1 MSGDP
6 SGLAVVVHEIRSPVA
21 ALVAIADAY
30 PDADEARRKRLLEL
44 AEAALVSIER
54 LLVEAPTVS
63 HSAARL
69 DAGRLARDAAETAA
83 LTSGF
88 SVVARAEDG
97 LVVAGDPERLR
108 QAVDNLIGNAIGHS
122 PNGGEVTVTAA
133 RRGGVITI
141 DVADSGDGIPAADL
155 ERMFEPG
162 VRLTSD
168 RPGSGLGLAVVRAIA
183 RAHGGEVEVE
193 STPGQGSTFR
203 LVLPGA
209 SGAP

>member
-30 PDADEARRKRLLEL
+30 PDADEARQKRLLEL

-63 HSAARL
+63 LRAERL

-88 SVVARAEDG
+88 SVVARDG
-97 LVVAGDPERLR
+97 GRP
-108 QAVDNLIGNAIGHS
+108 
-122 PNGGEVTVTAA
+122 
-133 RRGGVITI
+133 RRRRATP
-141 DVADSGDGIPAADL
+141 SGC
-155 ERMFEPG
+155 
-162 VRLTSD
+162 D
-168 RPGSGLGLAVVRAIA
+168 RR
-183 RAHGGEVEVE
+183 
-193 STPGQGSTFR
+193 STT
-203 LVLPGA
+203 
-209 SGAP
+209 